1 MILRGTY
8 EWNLMVR
15 LYQLFERGKRLTDRE
30 FILFDYPRLMA
41 ATKFYIEYKRQ
52 LSFGTGCTFVI
63 PFRRSYNFGKALRK
77 TNETIFDMCML
88 DGRRGKNG

>member
-30 FILFDYPRLMA
+30 FILFDYPRLL
-41 ATKFYIEYKRQ
+41 IIR
-52 LSFGTGCTFVI
+52 V
-63 PFRRSYNFGKALRK
+63 
-77 TNETIFDMCML
+77 
-88 DGRRGKNG
+88 